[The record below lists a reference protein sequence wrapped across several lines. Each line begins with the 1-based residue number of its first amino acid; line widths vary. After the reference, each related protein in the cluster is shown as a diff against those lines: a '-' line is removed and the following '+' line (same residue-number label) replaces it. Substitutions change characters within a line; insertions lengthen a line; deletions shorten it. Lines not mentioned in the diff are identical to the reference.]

1 MTIPLLDL
9 GPSHKGLSTEFRA
22 AFDRVLET
30 SRFIMGPEVEAFER
44 EIAMVIGV
52 RHAIAMSSG
61 SDALLAALMAL
72 NVGPGDEVIT
82 TTYSFFATAGCI
94 ARLRATPVFVDVQ
107 PDTLNVDVEHVSRA
121 ITPRTKAIIPVH
133 LFGLPADLDELREL
147 ARRHDIALIEDACQ
161 AIGALYHGSSIGTI
175 GDMATFSFFPSKNL
189 GGFGDGGLLT
199 TNSDDLARLV
209 RMIRTHG
216 SEKKYHHE
224 IVGANFRL
232 DALQAAL
239 LRVKLPH
246 LGRWAG
252 ARKDNADRYRALF
265 AAAGLDLITLPPEPA
280 DRTHVYHQFVIRAP
294 HRDALRA
301 SLSDVGI
308 GTEVYY
314 PVPLHLQPC
323 FADLGYGKGDFPHA
337 ERAATEVLALPM
349 FPGLTESQ
357 QGRVVD
363 AIRAFVHASGVTRP
377 SAAS

>member
-9 GPSHKGLSTEFRA
+9 GPSHKPLYAEFHA
-22 AFDRVLET
+22 AFDRVLT
-30 SRFIMGPEVEAFER
+30 TGRFIMGPEVEMFER
-44 EIAMVIGV
+44 EIAEVVGV

-72 NVGPGDEVIT
+72 KVAPGDEVIT
-82 TTYSFFATAGCI
+82 TPYSFFATAGCI

-107 PDTLNVDVEHVSRA
+107 PDTLNIDVDHVARA
-121 ITPRTKAIIPVH
+121 ITPKTKAIIPIH
-133 LFGLPADLDELREL
+133 LFGLPADLEELREL
-147 ARRHDIALIEDACQ
+147 ARRHDIVLVEDACQ
-161 AIGALYHGSSIGTI
+161 AIGATYRGASIGAI

-246 LGRWAG
+246 LDGWAA
-252 ARKDNADRYRALF
+252 ARKANADRYRVLF
-265 AAAGLDLITLPPEPA
+265 AAAGLDEIMLPPEPR

-301 SLSDVGI
+301 SLGESGI

-337 ERAATEVLALPM
+337 ERAAHEVLALPM

-357 QGRVVD
+357 QERVVG
-363 AIRAFVHASGVTRP
+363 AIRAFVHTSGVTRP
-377 SAAS
+377 SAVS

>member
-9 GPSHKGLSTEFRA
+9 RPSHRPLDAEFRA
-22 AFDRVLET
+22 AFDRVLAT
-30 SRFIMGPEVEAFER
+30 GRFIMGPEVEMFER
-44 EIAMVIGV
+44 EIAPVIGV

-72 NVGPGDEVIT
+72 KVAPGDEVIT

-94 ARLRATPVFVDVQ
+94 ARLRAKPVFVDVL
-107 PDTLNVDVEHVSRA
+107 PDTLNIDADQVGRA

-147 ARRHDIALIEDACQ
+147 ARRHDIALVEDACQ
-161 AIGALYHGSSIGTI
+161 AIGATYHGDSIGTI
-175 GDMATFSFFPSKNL
+175 GSMATFSFFPSKNL

-246 LGRWAG
+246 LDRWAA

-265 AAAGLDLITLPPEPA
+265 AAAALDEITLPPEPG
-280 DRTHVYHQFVIRAP
+280 DRAHVYHQFVIRAP
-294 HRDALRA
+294 HRDALRV
-301 SLSDVGI
+301 SLADSGI

-337 ERAATEVLALPM
+337 ERAAHEVLALPM
-349 FPGLTESQ
+349 YPGLTESQ
-357 QGRVVD
+357 QERVVG
-363 AIRAFVHASGVTRP
+363 AIRAFVHSRGVMRP
-377 SAAS
+377 SAAW

>member
-9 GPSHKGLSTEFRA
+9 GPSHTPLYAELNA
-22 AFDRVLET
+22 AFDRVLRT
-30 SRFIMGPEVEAFER
+30 GRFIMGPEVETFER
-44 EIAMVIGV
+44 EIAQVIGV

-72 NVGPGDEVIT
+72 EIAPGDEVIT

-94 ARLRATPVFVDVQ
+94 ARLRAKPVFVDVQ
-107 PDTLNVDVEHVSRA
+107 PDSLNVDVDQVARA

-147 ARRHDIALIEDACQ
+147 AQRHGIALIEDACQ
-161 AIGALYHGSSIGTI
+161 AIGATYRGASIGAI

-199 TNSDDLARLV
+199 TNRDDLARLA

-232 DALQAAL
+232 DALQTAL

-246 LGRWAG
+246 LDRWAA
-252 ARKDNADRYRALF
+252 ARRGNADRYRALF
-265 AAAGLDLITLPPEPA
+265 EAAGLDEITLPPEPN
-280 DRTHVYHQFVIRAP
+280 DRTHVYHQFVIRVP

-301 SLSDVGI
+301 SLGESGI

-337 ERAATEVLALPM
+337 ERAAREVLALPM
-349 FPGLTESQ
+349 FPGLAEFQ
-357 QGRVVD
+357 QEQVVG
-363 AIRAFVHASGVTRP
+363 AIRAFVHASGVMRP
-377 SAAS
+377 STAS

>member
-9 GPSHKGLSTEFRA
+9 GPSHKSLYDEFHA
-22 AFDRVLET
+22 AFDRVLKT
-30 SRFIMGPEVEAFER
+30 GRFIMGPEVETFER
-44 EIAMVIGV
+44 DIATIIGV

-72 NVGPGDEVIT
+72 TVAPDDEVIT

-94 ARLRATPVFVDVQ
+94 ARLRAKPVFVDVR
-107 PDTLNVDVEHVSRA
+107 PDTLNLDVDQVARA

-147 ARRHDIALIEDACQ
+147 VRRHDIALIEDACQ
-161 AIGALYHGSSIGTI
+161 AIGATYRGAAIGTI

-216 SEKKYHHE
+216 SERKYHHE

-246 LGRWAG
+246 LDRWAA

-265 AAAGLDLITLPPEPA
+265 AAAGLDEVTLPPEPV

-301 SLSDVGI
+301 SLGDSGI

-323 FADLGYGKGDFPHA
+323 FADLGYGKDDFPHA
-337 ERAATEVLALPM
+337 ERAAHEVLALPM

-357 QGRVVD
+357 QEHVVG
-363 AIRAFVHASGVTRP
+363 AIRAFVHTSGAMRP